1 MVTAQVLGKRPG
13 GLTALAVVSFVIA
26 GIAMLMSVF
35 ILLAMQ
41 MVGSVA
47 QGFGAEHAHAAMAP
61 MYAMFGLAA
70 VASVLLLVAGVG
82 YLKQKRF
89 GWLCG
94 NAYSVIAIGN
104 TIFAG
109 AVADKASVAMYV
121 LGFGFPVITLAL
133 INTVFRKNLA

>member
-1 MVTAQVLGKRPG
+1 GMAASGSSAATSARSVGVDATRVVTARRNRAAGGWNTVVARVERRLLSSAHMVTAQVLGKRPG

-61 MYAMFGLAA
+61 MYVMFGLAA
-70 VASVLLLVAGVG
+70 IAAVLLLVAGV
-82 YLKQKRF
+82 
-89 GWLCG
+89 
-94 NAYSVIAIGN
+94 
-104 TIFAG
+104 
-109 AVADKASVAMYV
+109 
-121 LGFGFPVITLAL
+121 
-133 INTVFRKNLA
+133 